1 MKKILS
7 ILFFAFIAV
16 TVFAQKQENPLVQF
30 SGIVKNADSTDVIVP
45 YVTIVNMSDNNS
57 VAYSN
62 YNGYFSFVAHE
73 QDSIRFSCVGYAT
86 IKTVVPAHVANG
98 SLTQKILLKPRI
110 TNLPAVKVFP
120 WATEEEFTKDFLTM
134 KIADDDLENARK
146 NLSNAKI
153 TALMRTLP
161 RDGLESGM
169 SFQDF
174 HNGVLNS
181 HSITNPLLNPF
192 NWASLIKEIADGDR
206 SRSADYNNN
215 NNATTTNSTSGNTNT
230 TSN

>member
-1 MKKILS
+1 MKKIFS
-7 ILFFAFIAV
+7 ILFFASLALS
-16 TVFAQKQENPLVQF
+16 VFAQKQENALVQF

-45 YVTIVNMSDNNS
+45 YVTIVDMTDNNS

-98 SLTQKILLKPRI
+98 SLTQKILMKPRI
-110 TNLPAVKVFP
+110 TNLPVVKVFP
-120 WATEEEFTKDFLTM
+120 WATEEEFTKEFLTM

-153 TALMRTLP
+153 SALMRTLP

-174 HNGVLNS
+174 HNSMLNA

-192 NWASLIKEIADGDR
+192 NWASIIREISEGDKSRAAD
-206 SRSADYNNN
+206 
-215 NNATTTNSTSGNTNT
+215 NAPSTPAATSSDSKNSN
-230 TSN
+230 

>member
-1 MKKILS
+1 MKKFFS
-7 ILFFAFIAV
+7 ILFFVFAAI

-86 IKTVVPAHVANG
+86 IKMVLPANVANA

-110 TNLPAVKVFP
+110 TNLPVVKVFP

-134 KIADDDLENARK
+134 KVADDDLENARK

-153 TALMRTLP
+153 SALMRTLP

-174 HNGVLNS
+174 HNSMLNA

-192 NWASLIKEIADGDR
+192 NWASIIREISEGDR
-206 SRSADYNNN
+206 SRAADNAPTTPAATSSDNKNSNN
-215 NNATTTNSTSGNTNT
+215 
-230 TSN
+230 

>member
-1 MKKILS
+1 MKKIFS

-45 YVTIVNMSDNNS
+45 YVTIVNMTDNNS

-98 SLTQKILLKPRI
+98 SLTQKILMKPRI
-110 TNLPAVKVFP
+110 TNLPVVKVFP
-120 WATEEEFTKDFLTM
+120 WATEEEFTKEFLTM

-153 TALMRTLP
+153 SALMRTLP

-174 HNGVLNS
+174 HNSMLNA

-192 NWASLIKEIADGDR
+192 NWASIIREISEGDK
-206 SRSADYNNN
+206 SRASDNA
-215 NNATTTNSTSGNTNT
+215 ATTPAATSSDGKNS
-230 TSN
+230 SN